1 LLVFT
6 ATGLI
11 GLLSLASLPTLWL
24 TFRHPEGIN
33 IRKVGKTMEMVT
45 LRTGKIVPEPVVAT
59 TMIALHTLAQ
69 QDQTALYELV
79 ELCEKDEKIFWTRAR
94 ETLLSLALIQS
105 GDRVSDYVRDI
116 VMATVK
122 FGTSSVKITNPI
134 ADSE

>member
-1 LLVFT
+1 
-6 ATGLI
+6 
-11 GLLSLASLPTLWL
+11 
-24 TFRHPEGIN
+24 
-33 IRKVGKTMEMVT
+33 MEMVT